1 MATKVFMEALSP
13 TMEEGRLVKW
23 HKREGD
29 AVKTGETL
37 AEVETDKAVMDLVA
51 RADGVLRQVA
61 VTEGQRVPV
70 GNVVALIAAA
80 GETVGP
86 SAQAPAP
93 APAPTPAPALTFGS
107 GERGAVPSVAMA
119 ADATRVKASPLARR
133 IAKDSGVDLKLVTGT
148 GPGGRVTKR
157 DLESAGGGVPAEA
170 RPVAAQPAPQREVPL
185 PAPRSPV
192 VTRGGAAYEDV

>member
-1 MATKVFMEALSP
+1 
-13 TMEEGRLVKW
+13 
-23 HKREGD
+23 
-29 AVKTGETL
+29 
-37 AEVETDKAVMDLVA
+37 VMDLVA

-61 VTEGQRVPV
+61 VTEGQTVPV
-70 GNVVALIAAA
+70 GSVVAVIAAA

-93 APAPTPAPALTFGS
+93 APAPTPAPALTLGS
-107 GERGAVPSVAMA
+107 GERGAVPSVATA

-157 DLESAGGGVPAEA
+157 DLEEAGRRERGEVRRA
-170 RPVAAQPAPQREVPL
+170 AAQPVVPPEAPLLSPIS
-185 PAPRSPV
+185 PAV
-192 VTRGGAAYEDV
+192 RGGAAFEDVPLTQIRKTIAKRLATSLGPIPHFFLTTEV

>member
-61 VTEGQRVPV
+61 VTEGQTVPV
-70 GNVVALIAAA
+70 GNVVAVIEAP
-80 GETVGP
+80 GETVE
-86 SAQAPAP
+86 ATVDT
-93 APAPTPAPALTFGS
+93 PT
-107 GERGAVPSVAMA
+107 AM
-119 ADATRVKASPLARR
+119 TTVQ
-133 IAKDSGVDLKLVTGT
+133 LK
-148 GPGGRVTKR
+148 
-157 DLESAGGGVPAEA
+157 
-170 RPVAAQPAPQREVPL
+170 RE
-185 PAPRSPV
+185 
-192 VTRGGAAYEDV
+192 